1 MDSKKIDRAIKL
13 IQSGAEMAAKVN
25 QPIEVAYSGGK
36 DSDVIL
42 ELTRMA
48 GVNYRAIYKNTTID
62 PPGTIAHAIAQGA
75 EIRRPEKSFLEIL
88 STRGYPNRYMRF
100 CCSSLKEYHIL
111 DYAVLGI
118 RREESQKRAKRYKEP
133 EQCRVYRKGVKTRQ
147 YFPILDWTL
156 QDVADFVTDRKI
168 QLAPTYY
175 DENGNIDFS
184 RRLGC
189 MCCPLASYNKRIAEF
204 HKYPGMV
211 KLYIRGGMEL
221 CRRPNNRHTYD
232 RFGDDPFKMFV
243 CDVFC
248 DNSRVIFEDRFG
260 KNLFDDGI
268 DCKKFLEDQF
278 KIKFNNI

>member
-62 PPGTIAHAIAQGA
+62 PPGTIAHAISQGA

-88 STRGYPNRYMRF
+88 STKGYPNRFMRF
-100 CCSSLKEYHIL
+100 CCSELKEYHVL

-118 RREESQKRAKRYKEP
+118 RREESRKRNERYKEP
-133 EQCRVYRKGVKTRQ
+133 EECRVYSKGVKTRL
-147 YFPILDWTL
+147 YFPILDWSL
-156 QDVADFVTDRKI
+156 QDVADFVTERKI
-168 QLAPTYY
+168 KLAPIYY
-175 DENGNIDFS
+175 DENGKIDFT

-189 MCCPLASYNKRIAEF
+189 LCCPLASRKKRIHEF

-211 KLYIRGGMEL
+211 KLYIRGGEIL
-221 CRRPNNRHTYD
+221 CSHPNNRATKD
-232 RFGDDPFKMFV
+232 RFGNNPFKMFIY
-243 CDVFC
+243 DVFC
-248 DNSRVIFEDRFG
+248 DNSRTKFEDKFG

-268 DCKKFLEDQF
+268 DCKEWLENEF
-278 KIKFNNI
+278 KIKFKNI